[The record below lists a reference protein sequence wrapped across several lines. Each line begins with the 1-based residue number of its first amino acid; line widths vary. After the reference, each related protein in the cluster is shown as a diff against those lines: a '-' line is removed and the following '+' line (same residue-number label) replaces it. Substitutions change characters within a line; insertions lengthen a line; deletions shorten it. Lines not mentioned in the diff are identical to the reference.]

1 MDSCLLNYIK
11 KGFQL
16 NFVEDLKIKGIY
28 LDKKIKLEN
37 ILKHLKNDKK
47 IKFYLKIFF

>member
-1 MDSCLLNYIK
+1 MDSCLLKYIK

-28 LDKKIKLEN
+28 LDNKMRIGKYIKKY
-37 ILKHLKNDKK
+37 LKNDKEN
-47 IKFYLKIFF
+47 